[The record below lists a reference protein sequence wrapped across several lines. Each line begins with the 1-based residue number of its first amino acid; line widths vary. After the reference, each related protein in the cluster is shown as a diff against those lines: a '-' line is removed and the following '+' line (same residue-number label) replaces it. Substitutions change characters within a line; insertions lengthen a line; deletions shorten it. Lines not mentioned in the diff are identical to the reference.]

1 MSEETRKQE
10 NKETMEMPEGTR
22 KQENK
27 ETMEMPE
34 GTRKQEIR
42 EAMGAG
48 ACALAS
54 LRAAQKKLESARQ
67 WGIVDLFGG
76 GLISDLFKHSRM
88 NEAAGCMEAAKRDL
102 QRFRKELGDVE
113 IPMNLRIEV
122 SSFLSFAD
130 VFFDNPISDYMVQT
144 RIAEAREQVR
154 EAISYVEALMVE
166 LKQMG
171 SIN

>member
-1 MSEETRKQE
+1 MAEEK
-10 NKETMEMPEGTR
+10 G
-22 KQENK
+22 
-27 ETMEMPE
+27 
-34 GTRKQEIR
+34 KQEIR

-54 LRAAQKKLESARQ
+54 LRAAQEKLEGARK

-76 GLISDLFKHSRM
+76 GLITDMFKHSRM
-88 NEAAGCMEAAKRDL
+88 NEAVNCMETAKRDL
-102 QRFRKELGDVE
+102 QRFQKELGDVD
-113 IPMNLRIEV
+113 IPINLRMEV

-130 VFFDNPISDYMVQT
+130 VFFDNPVTDYLVQAK
-144 RIAEAREQVR
+144 IAEAREQIE

-171 SIN
+171 RI

>member
-1 MSEETRKQE
+1 MSEETRKQENKETMEMSEGTRKQE

-67 WGIVDLFGG
+67 WGID
-76 GLISDLFKHSRM
+76 
-88 NEAAGCMEAAKRDL
+88 
-102 QRFRKELGDVE
+102 RKSTRL
-113 IPMNLRIEV
+113 N
-122 SSFLSFAD
+122 SSHMA
-130 VFFDNPISDYMVQT
+130 
-144 RIAEAREQVR
+144 
-154 EAISYVEALMVE
+154 
-166 LKQMG
+166 
-171 SIN
+171 

>member
-1 MSEETRKQE
+1 MADEK
-10 NKETMEMPEGTR
+10 
-22 KQENK
+22 
-27 ETMEMPE
+27 
-34 GTRKQEIR
+34 RKQEIR
-42 EAMGAG
+42 EAIGAG

-54 LRAAQKKLESARQ
+54 LREAQKKLESARQ

-76 GLISDLFKHSRM
+76 GLISDMFKHSRM
-88 NEAAGCMEAAKRDL
+88 SEATSCMEAAKRDL
-102 QRFRKELGDVE
+102 QRFQRELGDVE
-113 IPMNLRIEV
+113 IPMNLQIEV

-144 RIAEAREQVR
+144 RIAEAREQVE

-171 SIN
+171 SIK

>member
-1 MSEETRKQE
+1 MADEK
-10 NKETMEMPEGTR
+10 
-22 KQENK
+22 
-27 ETMEMPE
+27 
-34 GTRKQEIR
+34 RKQEIR
-42 EAMGAG
+42 EAIGAG

-54 LRAAQKKLESARQ
+54 LREAQKKLEGARQ

-76 GLISDLFKHSRM
+76 GLISDMFKHSRM
-88 NEAAGCMEAAKRDL
+88 GEAAGCLEAAKRDL
-102 QRFRKELGDVE
+102 QRFQREIGDVE

-130 VFFDNPISDYMVQT
+130 VFFDNPISDYMVQS
-144 RIAEAREQVR
+144 RIAEAREQVA

-171 SIN
+171 SIK

>member
-1 MSEETRKQE
+1 MADEK
-10 NKETMEMPEGTR
+10 
-22 KQENK
+22 
-27 ETMEMPE
+27 
-34 GTRKQEIR
+34 RKQEIR
-42 EAMGAG
+42 EAIGAG

-54 LRAAQKKLESARQ
+54 LREAQKKLESARQ

-76 GLISDLFKHSRM
+76 GLISDMFKHSRM
-88 NEAAGCMEAAKRDL
+88 SEATSCMEAAKRDL
-102 QRFRKELGDVE
+102 QRFQRELGDVE
-113 IPMNLRIEV
+113 IPMNLQIEV

-144 RIAEAREQVR
+144 RIAEAREQVE

-171 SIN
+171 SIQ

>member
-1 MSEETRKQE
+1 MADEKMT
-10 NKETMEMPEGTR
+10 
-22 KQENK
+22 
-27 ETMEMPE
+27 
-34 GTRKQEIR
+34 QEIR
-42 EAMGAG
+42 EAIGAG

-54 LRAAQKKLESARQ
+54 LREAREKLESAGR

-76 GLISDLFKHSRM
+76 GLITDMFKHSRM
-88 NEAAGCMEAAKRDL
+88 SEATRCMEAAKRDL
-102 QRFRKELGDVE
+102 KRFQRELGDVE

-130 VFFDNPISDYMVQT
+130 IFFDNLISDYMVQT
-144 RIAEAREQVR
+144 RIAKAKEQVE

-171 SIN
+171 SIK